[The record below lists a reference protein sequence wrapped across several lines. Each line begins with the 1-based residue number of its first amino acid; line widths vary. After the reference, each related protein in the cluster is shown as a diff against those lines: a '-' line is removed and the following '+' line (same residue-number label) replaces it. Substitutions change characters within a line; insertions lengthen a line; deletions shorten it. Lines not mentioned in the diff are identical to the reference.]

1 MTAGVMKRGLSL
13 FEIGIRKET
22 SMRKVTFGGASS
34 LDNYIARKDDS
45 YDWLMW
51 CKEAGEIMRDYW
63 KTIDT
68 MLMGRRTY
76 EVALSHG
83 PLPVH
88 NGVQTYVFSRTLK
101 QRGKKGLTF
110 VSEDVVDFVRRLK
123 EEDGRDICIMGGG
136 VLAKPLFEAGLID
149 EIGLNIHPI
158 LLGSGIPL
166 FHEMAHQIDLELV
179 KSQQIS
185 NGCVF
190 VLFRTKQAQ

>member
-1 MTAGVMKRGLSL
+1 MKRALSL

-34 LDNYIARKDDS
+34 LDNFIARKDDS
-45 YDWLMW
+45 YDWIMW

-63 KTIDT
+63 KNIDT
-68 MLMGRRTY
+68 VVMGRRTY
-76 EVALSHG
+76 EVAASHG

-88 NGVQTYVFSRTLK
+88 KGVQTYVFSRTLK
-101 QRGKKGLTF
+101 QRSKKGLTF

-149 EIGLNIHPI
+149 ELGLNIHPI

-166 FHEMAHQIDLELV
+166 FHEMAQQIDLELV
-179 KSQQIS
+179 KSQQLS

-190 VLFRTKQAQ
+190 VLFRTKQAR

>member
-1 MTAGVMKRGLSL
+1 
-13 FEIGIRKET
+13 
-22 SMRKVTFGGASS
+22 
-34 LDNYIARKDDS
+34 
-45 YDWLMW
+45 
-51 CKEAGEIMRDYW
+51 
-63 KTIDT
+63 
-68 MLMGRRTY
+68 
-76 EVALSHG
+76 
-83 PLPVH
+83 
-88 NGVQTYVFSRTLK
+88 
-101 QRGKKGLTF
+101 
-110 VSEDVVDFVRRLK
+110 VDFVRRLK

-179 KSQQIS
+179 KSQQLS

>member
-88 NGVQTYVFSRTLK
+88 NARSSNVAK
-101 QRGKKGLTF
+101 
-110 VSEDVVDFVRRLK
+110 
-123 EEDGRDICIMGGG
+123 RD
-136 VLAKPLFEAGLID
+136 
-149 EIGLNIHPI
+149 
-158 LLGSGIPL
+158 
-166 FHEMAHQIDLELV
+166 
-179 KSQQIS
+179 
-185 NGCVF
+185 
-190 VLFRTKQAQ
+190 